1 MQQVMRMKIS
11 DDPEK
16 LKTIIMCT
24 GKAIV
29 EIDCLEN
36 DYTRTCSVGD
46 LIMVEP
52 SRPPISATR
61 RYIAWYKNILIYCK
75 IMRTRNNSKWN
86 ILGIGEVNTS
96 DIKFWCNA
104 KNVSKL
110 LALR

>member
-16 LKTIIMCT
+16 LKTIMLCT

-29 EIDCLEN
+29 EIDCLDN
-36 DYTRTCSVGD
+36 DYTHTCSVGD

-61 RYIAWYKNILIYCK
+61 RYIAWYNNKLIYCK
-75 IMRTRNNSKWN
+75 IMRTRDNSKWN
-86 ILGIGEVNTS
+86 ILGIGEVNVC

-104 KNVSKL
+104 KKTK
-110 LALR
+110 

>member
-16 LKTIIMCT
+16 LKTIMLCT

-29 EIDCLEN
+29 EIDCLVN
-36 DYTRTCSVGD
+36 DYTHTCSVGD
-46 LIMVEP
+46 LILVEP

-61 RYIAWYKNILIYCK
+61 RYIVWYNDKLIYCK
-75 IMRTRNNSKWN
+75 IMRTRKDTKWN

-104 KNVSKL
+104 KKTK
-110 LALR
+110 